1 MTAEPTQPARRTGRR
16 KPLHPECNGSVTCT
30 VEGHV
35 TSRRYRNG
43 WSFDHIPL
51 TQGQRKTLRERQA

>member
-1 MTAEPTQPARRTGRR
+1 MTGRR

-35 TSRRYRNG
+35 TTRRYRNG
-43 WSFDHIPL
+43 WTFNHIPL
-51 TQGQRKTLRERQA
+51 TFGQRKTLAERRAAAK